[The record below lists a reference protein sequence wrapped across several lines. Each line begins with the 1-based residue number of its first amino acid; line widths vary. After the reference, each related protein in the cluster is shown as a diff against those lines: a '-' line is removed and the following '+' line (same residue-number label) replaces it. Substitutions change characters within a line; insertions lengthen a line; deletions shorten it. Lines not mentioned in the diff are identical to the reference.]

1 MGESRGKS
9 KTHAT
14 ASFDI
19 GSVKGESNVHVWAEQ
34 SLFEKHDLDPAK
46 KYVANVVYSE
56 VLQDEDS
63 DV

>member
-1 MGESRGKS
+1 MMRGPN
-9 KTHAT
+9 
-14 ASFDI
+14 
-19 GSVKGESNVHVWAEQ
+19 NVHVWAEQ
-34 SLFEKHDLDPAK
+34 SLFEKYNLDPAK

>member
-1 MGESRGKS
+1 MPKHVWAHGQIYVAFSRCGNPK
-9 KTHAT
+9 
-14 ASFDI
+14 
-19 GSVKGESNVHVWAEQ
+19 NVHVSAEQ